1 MENNFARIPLN
12 MESPVM
18 STLRQQIDQL
28 LKRTLLRM
36 QGTACNTAKMAV
48 ALEIELVNA
57 AIPDGQGGYRDGVI
71 PKIRHKVKTQIQITD
86 EDKGAIPSGSELIWD
101 EDWGEYSLKPIPK
114 NQTSLFEDERSSSG
128 LLEDDEIDM
137 ELDDTPLPF
146 EDDETA

>member
-71 PKIRHKVKTQIQITD
+71 PNIRHKVKTQIQITD
-86 EDKGAIPSGSELIWD
+86 EDKGAIPPGSELIVEARLELMGD
-101 EDWGEYSLKPIPK
+101 I
-114 NQTSLFEDERSSSG
+114 QFHLF
-128 LLEDDEIDM
+128 
-137 ELDDTPLPF
+137 
-146 EDDETA
+146 